1 MMSRSSMQTIVLAML
16 VAILL
21 VSIVFIATRMQA
33 RRPLDYQEDLRF
45 KSLPTANA
53 PTGG

>member
-21 VSIVFIATRMQA
+21 VSIVFIAARMMAQ
-33 RRPLDYQEDLRF
+33 RPLDYQEDLRF
-45 KSLPTANA
+45 KSQPTANTPA
-53 PTGG
+53 G